1 MMPLSLMFLMEIY
14 LLIIMPFINV
24 VQRLQEE
31 VSRGTYNYNNYYL
44 HFFGNFFIR
53 TEDVTVFLVGTLII
67 IGTFAIGLDIMGR
80 KYESLSAM
88 PFRRE
93 EIIFTKW
100 IITALTVVI
109 PILLSFVVM
118 SVVYIRNKDLLEIY
132 MNWNMILQWALL
144 NSLTYLFIVT
154 FIMLIQSLTGK
165 NIFGGVVGSI
175 FLVLPMGL
183 SALISELLRVLAL
196 NSNVLSQEQY
206 LNIQDKIEVIAFN
219 TFLGG
224 YNLNLSNNYTFSSYK
239 KSVILALAILI
250 LVFLLVYAFK
260 RIPLERNGYIVIF
273 KPLEIIFKIGVS
285 ICFGL
290 LGGVIASGMLKGHY
304 NLYEYDLSNMEAYL
318 SIANKVINLTMLLAI
333 LCGCIVYLITR
344 KIVEV
349 SKR

>member
-1 MMPLSLMFLMEIY
+1 MIPLSFLFLMEIY

-24 VQRLQEE
+24 VQRLQEK
-31 VSRGTYNYNNYYL
+31 RYDQYYL
-44 HFFGNFFIR
+44 HFFTNVIEKPR
-53 TEDVTVFLVGTLII
+53 VDEIFLVGTVII
-67 IGTFAIGLDIMGR
+67 IGTFAIGIDIMGR

-88 PFRRE
+88 PFKRE

-100 IITALTVVI
+100 IMAALTVVI

-132 MNWNMILQWALL
+132 MNWNMIFQWALL

-154 FIMLIQSLTGK
+154 FIMLIQSLSGK
-165 NIFGGVVGSI
+165 NVLGGVVGSI

-183 SALISELLRVLAL
+183 SMLISELLRVFAL

-206 LNIQDKIEVIAFN
+206 SNIVQRIEVIAFN
-219 TFLGG
+219 TFFSV
-224 YNLNLSNNYTFSSYK
+224 YNLDLSNNSMASSYK
-239 KSVILALAILI
+239 KSIILALVILV

-260 RIPLERNGYIVIF
+260 RIPLERNGYIVVF
-273 KPLEIIFKIGVS
+273 KPLEVIFKIGLS

-304 NLYEYDLSNMEAYL
+304 NLYEYDLSNMETYL
-318 SIANKVINLTMLLAI
+318 PVANKVINLTILLAL
-333 LCGCIVYLITR
+333 LCGCIVYLIIR
-344 KIVEV
+344 KIVEA